1 MQIAKLKLVSAVRQ
15 RRTAV
20 DVRREKLLGKLD
32 EQIGLA
38 SAQAEGKT
46 FEAMRARMKVGID
59 GQRVSEQVPARI
71 KQWWW
76 KSADGKL
83 LFSILYGQKAI
94 ELAKGRNA
102 VEVGSMQEMVEALRS
117 VRVAAQAGELDDH
130 IEAASASLRAGFKRK
145 PAKAGARA
153 S

>member
-1 MQIAKLKLVSAVRQ
+1 MEIAKLKLVSAVRQ
-15 RRTAV
+15 RRTVA

-46 FEAMRARMKVGID
+46 FEVMRTRMKVGTD
-59 GQRVSEQVPARI
+59 GQRVSQQMPVRV

-76 KSADGKL
+76 KGNEGKL
-83 LFSILYGQKAI
+83 LLSIQYGAKAI

-102 VEVGSMQEMVEALRS
+102 IEIGTMKELVETLKGI
-117 VRVAAQAGELDDH
+117 RVAAEGGQLDGH
-130 IEAASASLRAGFKRK
+130 IEAASASIRAAFKRK
-145 PAKAGARA
+145 SGKSVPA